1 MSGHQILIPVYLRP
15 GQLTGY
21 AIIFFNTTE
30 QKELH
35 SLGMLYDIL
44 MLLWGNI
51 AKTPS
56 LLAVWR
62 LVGRLVLDEL
72 FPNVYYIKKSFSY
85 YRDLQWLTSLLQYN
99 SKQTEVGAISPS
111 KPAKKIKPDKCTFN
125 RTVTFCQI
133 YTLQCGYQ
141 TCCSYFLNWVSL
153 SFL

>member
-21 AIIFFNTTE
+21 AIIFFNTSE
-30 QKELH
+30 QLELH
-35 SLGMLYDIL
+35 CLGMLYDIL

-72 FPNVYYIKKSFSY
+72 FSNVYYIEKSFSY
-85 YRDLQWLTSLLQYN
+85 YHDLQELTSLLQYN
-99 SKQTEVGAISPS
+99 SKQTIVGAIRPS
-111 KPAKKIKPDKCTFN
+111 KPGKN
-125 RTVTFCQI
+125 RARLIHWTVTFCLI
-133 YTLQCGYQ
+133 YTLQYGYQ